1 MLFKIYDKL
10 IYNIGGKDITLS
22 DIFRHIEFTN
32 VESSP
37 AFEDYYIQDTETP
50 EIVSARIYGNTSL
63 SWLIMLVNGYSD
75 VKTDWFISQEE
86 YLKKKEAK
94 FGGEAFYIPA
104 LPDIKPGDIFVKVT
118 GLTGITGANRSAA
131 GICAGIYRHVSDY
144 DPHFRKIRG
153 VCGSGQFAD
162 GDYILFARQNKENGT
177 VVPLSF
183 NDQGAKT
190 SLVDYTNILHKESY
204 DRSILYFYNSYN
216 VIIDPYRLSISGS
229 TSINSDTTY
238 LNANDTLTEN
248 NFAKCLLYRYGIC
261 GGTLPTGL
269 FKKTISEDE
278 YNKYIRKQKIKILK
292 SEYVATVLSLI
303 ENALKSPLIGKTMKI
318 NL

>member
-1 MLFKIYDKL
+1 
-10 IYNIGGKDITLS
+10 
-22 DIFRHIEFTN
+22 
-32 VESSP
+32 
-37 AFEDYYIQDTETP
+37 
-50 EIVSARIYGNTSL
+50 
-63 SWLIMLVNGYSD
+63 
-75 VKTDWFISQEE
+75 
-86 YLKKKEAK
+86 
-94 FGGEAFYIPA
+94 
-104 LPDIKPGDIFVKVT
+104 
-118 GLTGITGANRSAA
+118 
-131 GICAGIYRHVSDY
+131 
-144 DPHFRKIRG
+144 
-153 VCGSGQFAD
+153 
-162 GDYILFARQNKENGT
+162 
-177 VVPLSF
+177 VPLSF

-269 FKKTISEDE
+269 FKKTIAEDE